1 MRFVRPVLGT
11 LDTMTDR
18 VRDLNRLQE
27 VARVLIRHGLGV
39 LVAGLDLPGV
49 PKPAAVEGQRENAPE
64 RVVRAIQELGP
75 TFVKLGQVLS
85 TRPDLLPAAYIEAL
99 QKLQDDVQA
108 IPFAEVDKALTAEL
122 GAGWRALVQR
132 FEELPLAT
140 ASIAVVHR
148 ATLTDGAVVVFKIQ
162 RPGIQRVIRAD
173 LHIIR
178 LLARRAVIEFPE
190 ARSFDPIAVLDEF
203 EESLAAELDFE
214 QEAKNMAKVA
224 RLFADCPFVRVP
236 VVQPQLSSKT
246 VLCMEF
252 LEGVKMRNAREAGC
266 DMALVGQRFLTVAYD
281 MLFKHGFFHGDMH
294 PGNVLVLE
302 GEVLGLLDFGMVGR
316 LTREMRNNV
325 ISIIFGLERG
335 DHRTIA
341 RLFYDIAI
349 KDGRVD
355 YHAVEREA
363 VKLMEEHWSGGSVAE
378 MQLGPF
384 VVDLATAASRH
395 GARVPRDYAMFFKA
409 LLTTEGLAKS
419 LIREVD
425 PIAAAA
431 PYIQAFL
438 TERFSEERLQ
448 QDAFYN
454 LLTLSSLGRRLPV
467 SVSQLLDDLDK
478 QRLRFTVVDPD
489 RDRTLQQAERL
500 TNRVLATAM
509 TITCFVLATRLLDA
523 RALFLGDTLLI
534 SNLVLGL
541 VLLGAGMAFVALG
554 LLSFWRRG

>member
-1 MRFVRPVLGT
+1 MRIVRPVLGT

-18 VRDLNRLQE
+18 VRDLGRMQE

-39 LVAGLDLPGV
+39 LVAGMDLPGV
-49 PKPAAVEGQRENAPE
+49 QKQNTTDNPSATAPE
-64 RVVRAIQELGP
+64 RVVHAILELGP

-85 TRPDLLPAAYIEAL
+85 TRPDLLPPAYIEAL

-108 IPFAEVDKALTAEL
+108 LPFGEVERMLTAEL
-122 GAGWRALVQR
+122 GGAWRDAVQT
-132 FEELPLAT
+132 FEPEPLAT

-148 ATLTDGAVVVFKIQ
+148 ATLVDGSRVVFKVQ
-162 RPGIQRVIRAD
+162 RPGIHRVIRAD

-178 LLARRAVIEFPE
+178 VLARRAVVEFPE
-190 ARSFDPIAVLDEF
+190 AASFDPVAVLDEF

-214 QEAKNMAKVA
+214 QEARNMEKVA
-224 RLFADCPFVRVP
+224 RLFAGCDFVRVP
-236 VVQPQLSSKT
+236 TVQHGLSTKT
-246 VLCMEF
+246 ILCMEF
-252 LEGVKMRNAREAGC
+252 LDGTKMRNAREAGC
-266 DMALVGQRFLTVAYD
+266 DMGLVGQRFLTVAYD

-355 YHAVEREA
+355 YNAVEREA

-438 TERFSEERLQ
+438 AERFSEERLQ

-467 SVSQLLDDLDK
+467 SLSQLLDDLDA

-489 RDRTLQQAERL
+489 RDRTLQMAERL
-500 TNRVLATAM
+500 TNRALATAM
-509 TITCFVLATRLLDA
+509 TITCLVLAARMLDA
-523 RALFLGDTLLI
+523 RALFLDDSLLI

>member
-1 MRFVRPVLGT
+1 MRIVRPVLGT

-18 VRDLNRLQE
+18 VRDLGRMQE

-39 LVAGLDLPGV
+39 LVAGFDLPGV
-49 PKPAAVEGQRENAPE
+49 QRPATTPERWHDTPE

-99 QKLQDDVQA
+99 QKLQDDVSP
-108 IPFAEVDKALTAEL
+108 ITFAEVDRQLAAEL
-122 GAGWRALVQR
+122 GEAWRDRVQT
-132 FEELPLAT
+132 FEDAPLAT

-148 ATLTDGAVVVFKIQ
+148 AVLVTGEQVVFKIQ
-162 RPGIQRVIRAD
+162 RPGIQRVIRSD

-178 LLARRAVIEFPE
+178 LIARRAVIEFPE
-190 ARSFDPIAVLDEF
+190 ARSFDPMAVLDEF
-203 EESLAAELDFE
+203 EESLMAELDFE
-214 QEAKNMAKVA
+214 QESRNMAKVA
-224 RLFADCPFVRVP
+224 RQFEGVDFVRVP
-236 VVQPQLSSKT
+236 KTIEPLSSKT
-246 VLCMEF
+246 VLCMEY
-252 LEGVKMRNAREAGC
+252 LDGVKMRAAREAGF

-349 KDGRVD
+349 KEGRVD
-355 YHAVEREA
+355 YNAVEREA
-363 VKLMEEHWSGGSVAE
+363 IKLMEEHWSGGSVAE

-395 GARVPRDYAMFFKA
+395 GARVPRDYTMFFKA

-431 PYIQAFL
+431 PYIEDFL
-438 TERFSEERLQ
+438 RERFSEGRLQ

-467 SVSQLLDDLDK
+467 SLSQLLDDLDH

-489 RDRTLQQAERL
+489 RDRTLNLAERL
-500 TNRVLATAM
+500 VNRALATGM
-509 TITCFVLATRLLDA
+509 TITCFVLATHLLDA
-523 RALFLGDTLLI
+523 RALFDGDALLI
-534 SNLVLGL
+534 SNLLLGL
-541 VLLGAGMAFVALG
+541 LLLGAGMAFVALG
-554 LLSFWRRG
+554 LLSFWRRK

>member
-1 MRFVRPVLGT
+1 MRIVRPVLGT

-18 VRDLNRLQE
+18 VRDLGRMQE

-39 LVAGLDLPGV
+39 LVAGFDLPGV
-49 PKPAAVEGQRENAPE
+49 KRPQPVVERWQDTPE

-85 TRPDLLPAAYIEAL
+85 TRPDLLPAPYIEAL
-99 QKLQDDVQA
+99 QKLQDDVSP
-108 IPFAEVDKALTAEL
+108 ITFAEVDAQLAAEL
-122 GAGWRALVQR
+122 GEAWRERVQT
-132 FEELPLAT
+132 FDDVPLAT

-148 ATLTDGAVVVFKIQ
+148 AALVDGQQVVFKIQ
-162 RPGIQRVIRAD
+162 RPGIQRVIRSD

-178 LLARRAVIEFPE
+178 LIARRAVVEFPE
-190 ARSFDPIAVLDEF
+190 ARSFDPMAVLDEF
-203 EESLAAELDFE
+203 EESLMAELDFE
-214 QEAKNMAKVA
+214 QEARNMAKVA
-224 RLFADCPFVRVP
+224 RLFEGCEFVRVP
-236 VVQPQLSSKT
+236 KAIEALSSKT

-252 LEGVKMRNAREAGC
+252 LDGVKMRSAREAGF
-266 DMALVGQRFLTVAYD
+266 DMKLVGQRFLTVAYD

-355 YHAVEREA
+355 YNAVEREA
-363 VKLMEEHWSGGSVAE
+363 IKLMEEHWSGGSVAE

-395 GARVPRDYAMFFKA
+395 GARVPRDYTMFFKA

-467 SVSQLLDDLDK
+467 SMSQLLDDLDH

-489 RDRTLQQAERL
+489 RDRTLSLAERL
-500 TNRVLATAM
+500 VNRALATGL
-509 TITCFVLATRLLDA
+509 TITCFVLATHLLDA
-523 RALFLGDTLLI
+523 RALFDGDALLV
-534 SNLVLGL
+534 SNLILGL
-541 VLLGAGMAFVALG
+541 LLLGAGMAFVALS
-554 LLSFWRRG
+554 LLSFWRRQ